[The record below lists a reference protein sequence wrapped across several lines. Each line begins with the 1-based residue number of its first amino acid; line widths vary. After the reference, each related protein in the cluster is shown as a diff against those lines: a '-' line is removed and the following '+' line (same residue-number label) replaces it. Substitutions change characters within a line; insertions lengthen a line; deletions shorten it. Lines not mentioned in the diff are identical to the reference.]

1 MRDVGGTDEAAAW
14 DRPAPDEGPPEK
26 GRPADWPSQ
35 PVWDSM
41 YLSPSKGPHPMAR
54 ISFRGWALA
63 TIDPGCVTQRKGPE
77 VRPFT
82 AH

>member
-1 MRDVGGTDEAAAW
+1 MRVVVGTDEAAAR

-26 GRPADWPSQ
+26 GCLEDWQSQ
-35 PVWDSM
+35 PVWDNMSM
-41 YLSPSKGPHPMAR
+41 SPSKGPHPMAR
-54 ISFRGWALA
+54 ISFRGWALG
-63 TIDPGCVTQRKGPE
+63 TIHPGYAIQRKGPE